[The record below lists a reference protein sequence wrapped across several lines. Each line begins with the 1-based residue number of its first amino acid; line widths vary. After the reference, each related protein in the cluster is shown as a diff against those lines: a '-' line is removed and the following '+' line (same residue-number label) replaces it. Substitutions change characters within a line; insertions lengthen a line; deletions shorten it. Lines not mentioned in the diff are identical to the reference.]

1 MAMLV
6 SGSVSLLI
14 LKAYFDPMMQRI
26 GKQSHAE
33 VHLCGETLDLACEDL
48 LGRVKVKIAQA
59 LRSLT

>member
-33 VHLCGETLDLACEDL
+33 VHLCGEKLDLACEDL
-48 LGRVKVKIAQA
+48 LGRVMPKH
-59 LRSLT
+59 